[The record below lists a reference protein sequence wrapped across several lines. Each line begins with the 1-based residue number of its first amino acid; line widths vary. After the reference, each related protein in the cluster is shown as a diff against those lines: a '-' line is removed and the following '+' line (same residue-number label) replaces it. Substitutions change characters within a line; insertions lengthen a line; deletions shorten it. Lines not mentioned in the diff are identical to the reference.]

1 MSRAELSKRSA
12 VAAARSGL
20 ALRTYLVL
28 LVVSVLV
35 PILVF
40 AGVVFARYYDSE
52 LSRIELGMLD
62 DARRL
67 ALTIDQDHRGLTAT
81 LQTFAISRLIP
92 SEDYQEAY
100 RRASKIR
107 DITGVNILVRDAN
120 TDAQM
125 LNTRVSFGTPLPTER
140 VEGDD
145 EVRRTKRPYVTG
157 VIMGSVARRYLYSIT
172 VPVLDDNGHL
182 SHFLDFSIEMQ
193 GLVDLLRKN
202 LQPHQVAGIF
212 DRNFRY
218 VARSE
223 QPGEFI
229 GDPAPA
235 SFVQE
240 ATADEGI
247 WRGRDSEG
255 RLVRGAYARTQ
266 LAGWRVFVAIP
277 ERDVQE
283 SLRDILRAL
292 ALLGALLFILA
303 VLLAYGVGERLS
315 RSVRA
320 LVEEADALGHGA
332 PLTRLRLPVQE
343 FDDVDRELVT
353 ASVNIREREQQRNNA
368 ENELRSLSATLE
380 KKVEER
386 TRDFVDEMQ
395 RRIET
400 EDALRQAQKM
410 EAIGQLT
417 GGVAHDFN
425 NMLAVMLGGLDLALR
440 RLDRGDTQ
448 VQKYLVNAQE
458 GGRRAAAL
466 TQRLLAF
473 ARQQPLEPAALE
485 ANRLVAGMSDLLR
498 RSLGET
504 INLET
509 VLAGGLWRIHVD
521 PNQLESAIVNL
532 AVNSRDA
539 MPNGGKLTI
548 ETANAYLDDEYSA
561 HEGLPMGQY
570 ALIAVTDTGAGMTP
584 EVAGKV
590 FDPFFTTKKPGS
602 GTGLGLS
609 QVYGFVKQSG
619 GHVKIYS
626 EIGQG
631 TSVKI
636 YLPRYFGEVRAAE
649 AVQARA
655 PLPRNDGSV
664 TVLVAEDEE
673 GVRAHAVDAL
683 EELGY
688 TVLSAGTGKAAIEL
702 FANHPEIGL
711 LFTDV
716 VIPDMNGRQLAQE
729 AQLRLPGLKVLF
741 TTGYTR
747 NAIVHNGM
755 LDPDVSLLTK
765 PFTLEQLARK
775 IAEVLQR

>member
-1 MSRAELSKRSA
+1 
-12 VAAARSGL
+12 L

-570 ALIAVTDTGAGMTP
+570 VLIAVTDTGAGMTP

-636 YLPRYFGEVRAAE
+636 YLPRYFGEVRALE

>member
-1 MSRAELSKRSA
+1 
-12 VAAARSGL
+12 
-20 ALRTYLVL
+20 
-28 LVVSVLV
+28 
-35 PILVF
+35 
-40 AGVVFARYYDSE
+40 
-52 LSRIELGMLD
+52 
-62 DARRL
+62 
-67 ALTIDQDHRGLTAT
+67 
-81 LQTFAISRLIP
+81 
-92 SEDYQEAY
+92 
-100 RRASKIR
+100 
-107 DITGVNILVRDAN
+107 VRDAN

-172 VPVLDDNGHL
+172 VPVLDENGNL
-182 SHFLDFSIEMQ
+182 GHFLNFSIEMQ

-570 ALIAVTDTGAGMTP
+570 VLIAVTDTGAGMTP

-590 FDPFFTTKKPGS
+590 LDPFFTTKKPGS

-636 YLPRYFGEVRAAE
+636 YLPRYFGEVRALE

>member
-1 MSRAELSKRSA
+1 LERCIVVPAVTEVCRPQSRHSCK
-12 VAAARSGL
+12 
-20 ALRTYLVL
+20 
-28 LVVSVLV
+28 
-35 PILVF
+35 
-40 AGVVFARYYDSE
+40 
-52 LSRIELGMLD
+52 
-62 DARRL
+62 
-67 ALTIDQDHRGLTAT
+67 
-81 LQTFAISRLIP
+81 
-92 SEDYQEAY
+92 
-100 RRASKIR
+100 
-107 DITGVNILVRDAN
+107 
-120 TDAQM
+120 
-125 LNTRVSFGTPLPTER
+125 
-140 VEGDD
+140 
-145 EVRRTKRPYVTG
+145 
-157 VIMGSVARRYLYSIT
+157 
-172 VPVLDDNGHL
+172 
-182 SHFLDFSIEMQ
+182 
-193 GLVDLLRKN
+193 
-202 LQPHQVAGIF
+202 
-212 DRNFRY
+212 
-218 VARSE
+218 
-223 QPGEFI
+223 
-229 GDPAPA
+229 
-235 SFVQE
+235 
-240 ATADEGI
+240 
-247 WRGRDSEG
+247 RGR
-255 RLVRGAYARTQ
+255 
-266 LAGWRVFVAIP
+266 
-277 ERDVQE
+277 
-283 SLRDILRAL
+283 
-292 ALLGALLFILA
+292 LFSPTM
-303 VLLAYGVGERLS
+303 R
-315 RSVRA
+315 
-320 LVEEADALGHGA
+320 
-332 PLTRLRLPVQE
+332 
-343 FDDVDRELVT
+343 
-353 ASVNIREREQQRNNA
+353 
-368 ENELRSLSATLE
+368 
-380 KKVEER
+380 
-386 TRDFVDEMQ
+386 
-395 RRIET
+395 
-400 EDALRQAQKM
+400 
-410 EAIGQLT
+410 
-417 GGVAHDFN
+417 
-425 NMLAVMLGGLDLALR
+425 
-440 RLDRGDTQ
+440 
-448 VQKYLVNAQE
+448 
-458 GGRRAAAL
+458 
-466 TQRLLAF
+466 
-473 ARQQPLEPAALE
+473 
-485 ANRLVAGMSDLLR
+485 VAGMSDLLR

-570 ALIAVTDTGAGMTP
+570 VLIAVTDTGAGMTP

-636 YLPRYFGEVRAAE
+636 YLPRYFGEVRALE

-729 AQLRLPGLKVLF
+729 AQRRLPGLKVLF